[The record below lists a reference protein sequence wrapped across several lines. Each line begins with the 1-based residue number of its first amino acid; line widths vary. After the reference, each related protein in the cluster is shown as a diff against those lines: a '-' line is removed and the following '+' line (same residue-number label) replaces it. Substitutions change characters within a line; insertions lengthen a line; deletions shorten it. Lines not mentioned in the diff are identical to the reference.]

1 MKKMIIWSVVFVFA
15 LIASQHVFA
24 QGTGIEVYTPE
35 PGVKVFVNGEEKG
48 KTEYVSFAAVKYK
61 NLLRIELSPGTYT
74 LRFEYPG
81 YQFSDS
87 SVRVSQTGFTPHI
100 IEFSGSKIRTD
111 DLGPTVSSGQ
121 VETGT
126 INVRSSPTQAYVELD
141 GRQLDKRTDN
151 STQGVA
157 IGPHRVRVYFNQTDS
172 YSTEFTLEAGST
184 ITVIADFFKK
194 TILVDAV
201 YTIGIET
208 EPKGAQIFVDGRAL
222 SVSPASLQI
231 PFGSHELSV
240 VLDGYETYLKTID
253 VKESKKYSIALS
265 KIGSGAQG
273 AVPSATGSKGKDTP
287 AESADRNSAPS
298 VDIDSEPIIPNTY
311 IVAYKPTA
319 SETQNVAHFEDQENK
334 RARTLEQ
341 DVHRLLVDNA
351 IPQGITPSVQEFLTK
366 ISALDAK
373 SKELSAYFEKSIS
386 SGLDLLGAFFDREI
400 QSIKTENPIDPWEND
415 EEYAQRLL
423 PLTRAVLES
432 KSKDL
437 ARYQALLGRE
447 KKERVGAVDSLLK
460 EISSTFSIARY
471 YVASPRI
478 TYTVGTFDRD
488 KKTWPI
494 SIVSTEPDF
503 PYAAQF
509 DYSLAREKDLGTAYR
524 TFTNA
529 ISAGTVEPRVEYSYA
544 RKAGSSML
552 SVIIQEA
559 TLVDTKTQARF
570 TGGGDKKPVFGISA
584 ENPSNRLPMPKLAL
598 QSALPNTTVSIGDT
612 SYGICPVTLTLE
624 PGIYTVKFSWNKVPI
639 SGESKTIG
647 LDFGQSAQYKAGAD
661 IGFIHLEGLPEGARL
676 MVNDTPLAG
685 KLEELALKAGNTVL
699 KIADENYRPWSSE
712 VAVVAGAIQKV
723 KINSGK
729 MFVPL
734 VFVQGGTFSMGSNSG
749 DSDEKPVHQ
758 VTISSFMIGKY
769 EVTQEQYQRVIGTNP
784 SYFASGSDAG
794 KRPVEQVSWYDA
806 VAFCNRLSEMEGLE
820 KVYVINGTN
829 VNADFKKNGYR
840 LPTEA
845 EWEYAARGGEK
856 SKNFTYAGSNDI
868 DQVGWYSSNS
878 GNQTREAGTKASNEL
893 GIYDMSGNVWEWCWD
908 WYGSYGSGQQTDP
921 LGASSGSYRVSRGGS
936 WGDSA
941 GGLRSAYRGSDGPD
955 GRSSYIGFRVAR
967 RP

>member
-1 MKKMIIWSVVFVFA
+1 MKKMIIWSVVFTFA

-100 IEFSGSKIRTD
+100 VEFSGSKIRTD

-172 YSTEFTLEAGST
+172 YSIDFTLEAGST

-194 TILVDAV
+194 TILIDAV
-201 YTIGIET
+201 YTISVET

-222 SVSPASLQI
+222 SVSPTSLQI

-240 VLDGYETYLKTID
+240 VLDGFETYLQTID

-265 KIGSGAQG
+265 KIGSGAGQ
-273 AVPSATGSKGKDTP
+273 KEKDTS
-287 AESADRNSAPS
+287 AGSADRNSAPS

-311 IVAYKPTA
+311 IAAYRPTA
-319 SETQNVAHFEDQENK
+319 SETQNVALFEEQEHK

-341 DVHRLLVDNA
+341 DVHRLIIDNA
-351 IPQGITPSVQEFLTK
+351 IPQDITPSVQEFLTK
-366 ISALDAK
+366 ISTLDAK
-373 SKELSAYFEKSIS
+373 SKELAAYYDKTIS
-386 SGLDLLGAFFDREI
+386 DGLNLLGAFFDREI
-400 QSIKTENPIDPWEND
+400 QSIKTKNPIDPWEND

-423 PLTRAVLES
+423 PLTRAVLEA

-460 EISSTFSIARY
+460 EISSTFSITRY
-471 YVASPRI
+471 YIASPRI

-524 TFTNA
+524 MFTNA

-570 TGGGDKKPVFGISA
+570 AGGGDKKPVFGISA

-639 SGESKTIG
+639 NGESKTIE

-661 IGFIHLEGLPEGARL
+661 IGLIHLEGLPEGAPL

-723 KINSGK
+723 KVNSGK
-729 MFVPL
+729 MVVPL

-749 DSDEKPVHQ
+749 GSDEKPVHQ

-784 SYFASGSDAG
+784 SNFTSGSDAG
-794 KRPVEQVSWYDA
+794 KRPVEQISWYDA

-829 VNADFKKNGYR
+829 VSADFKRNGYR

-856 SKNFTYAGSNDI
+856 SKNFTYAGSNDVR
-868 DQVGWYSSNS
+868 QVAWYDDNS
-878 GNQTREAGTKASNEL
+878 GKQPRVVGTMTPNEL

-921 LGASSGSYRVSRGGS
+921 LGASSGSDRVIRGGS
-936 WGDSA
+936 WDYSA
-941 GGLRSAYRGSDGPD
+941 VALRSAYRSCYSPD
-955 GRSSYIGFRVAR
+955 NRFDNIGFRVAR